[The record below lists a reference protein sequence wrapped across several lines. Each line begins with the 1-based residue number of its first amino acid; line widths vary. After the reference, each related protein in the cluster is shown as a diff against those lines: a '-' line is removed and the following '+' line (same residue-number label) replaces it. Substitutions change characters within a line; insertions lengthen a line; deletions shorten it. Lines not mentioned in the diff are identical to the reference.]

1 MSDQNE
7 EGEDNLNESRSRSL
21 PTDSARRETPI
32 RPTTFVGIVEDTL
45 ALNKA
50 LASASNNNAS
60 NPIARLFGFV
70 HSSGPS
76 PSTKLPTNSQHAER
90 YIDLWPIQIASP
102 DLDASHAWDTYTM
115 VLQLGTIL
123 SYTGTWK
130 GHKLRVSVFVE
141 SEKGVEG
148 ERRPVWSLLDKLRIP
163 AAGLRVLTLS
173 SGSVASYEAI
183 VMGRSP
189 AGDPWW
195 EALRQLRKEDERRAK
210 AAAKRA
216 SQVNS
221 DTPGPS
227 GAIATGSEGTQRQ
240 SKRDQKIF
248 GVSLP
253 PEHIAFFQHSMRI
266 GLAHPRSRK
275 ANRTWTGA
283 GEESESKDELSDS
296 EDGGS
301 DFSDELA
308 NLGDEDE
315 WFGAG
320 SQGLGLRRSST
331 ITYTPRGEQMGKSG
345 RQRA

>member
-1 MSDQNE
+1 PGPAGSE
-7 EGEDNLNESRSRSL
+7 
-21 PTDSARRETPI
+21 
-32 RPTTFVGIVEDTL
+32 
-45 ALNKA
+45 K
-50 LASASNNNAS
+50 ASASNNNAS
-60 NPIARLFGFV
+60 NPIARLFGFGL
-70 HSSGPS
+70 SSGPS

-141 SEKGVEG
+141 SEKDVEG
-148 ERRPVWSLLDKLRIP
+148 ERRRVRSLLDNLRIP
-163 AAGLRVLTLS
+163 AAALRVFTLS

-189 AGDPWW
+189 VASNIDRQLAGDPWW

-216 SQVNS
+216 SQVNP

-253 PEHIAFFQHSMRI
+253 PEHLAFFQHNMRI

-283 GEESESKDELSDS
+283 GEESESEDELSDS

-301 DFSDELA
+301 DLSDELA

-331 ITYTPRGEQMGKSG
+331 ITYTPRGEQMG
-345 RQRA
+345 